1 MKSTSTTRTAATG
14 TAERCADVNIAI
26 LTGRPVADPEVKA
39 TANGTAVASYRLAVQ
54 RDFANAEGKREADF
68 INVIAW
74 RQSAEF
80 AAKYIKK
87 GVKIAVTGRI
97 QSRSYDAQDGSKRY
111 VTEVIADRQE
121 FCERAESR
129 ENAPLPDA
137 PDEMTEVDDDELPF

>member
-1 MKSTSTTRTAATG
+1 M
-14 TAERCADVNIAI
+14 NIAI

-68 INVIAW
+68 ISVIAW
-74 RQSAEF
+74 RQNAEF

-121 FCERAESR
+121 FCERAERR
-129 ENAPLPDA
+129 ENAPLPGA
-137 PDEMTEVDDDELPF
+137 PDVMTEVDDDEFPF

>member
-1 MKSTSTTRTAATG
+1 M
-14 TAERCADVNIAI
+14 NIAI

-74 RQSAEF
+74 RQNAEF
-80 AAKYIKK
+80 ASKYIKK

-97 QSRSYDAQDGSKRY
+97 QSRSYDSQDGSKRY
-111 VTEVIADRQE
+111 VTEVVADRQE
-121 FCERAESR
+121 FCEKVEATQ
-129 ENAPLPDA
+129 NLPLPGA
-137 PDEMTEVDDDELPF
+137 RTEMEEVEDDELPL